1 MILSEDILWIKSI
14 ELDNVEELVPK
25 DLIKF
30 AIKKEFVMTSAVNII
45 EIWDKELYE
54 KSIND
59 SEIDFAQLTEDVM
72 LIQAIMYITVLLNES
87 VESWNKKWWYLC
99 RFDLG
104 GGHSKEILKKLIIRK
119 VEA

>member
-1 MILSEDILWIKSI
+1 MSWVVSIRWVGKNHESI
-14 ELDNVEELVPK
+14 ELDNAGRILVPK

-30 AIKKEFVMTSAVNII
+30 AELKKNLVMTSAVNII

-72 LIQAIMYITVLLNES
+72 G
-87 VESWNKKWWYLC
+87 NKG
-99 RFDLG
+99 DNV
-104 GGHSKEILKKLIIRK
+104 S
-119 VEA
+119 